1 METGRRCNSQSP
13 FFSEQDS
20 GETIQSSAIMLKDT
34 SKLAKELEE
43 SLNRHVTP
51 TQGNLSRIGIK
62 IESSNISIRPP
73 IRIQQPMIQRQQYY
87 TGDA

>member
-1 METGRRCNSQSP
+1 L
-13 FFSEQDS
+13 EQNS
-20 GETIQSSAIMLKDT
+20 GEIIQPTAIMFKET

-43 SLNRHVTP
+43 SLNRHIPAQVNP
-51 TQGNLSRIGIK
+51 SRIGIK
-62 IESSNISIRPP
+62 IESSDVTIRQP